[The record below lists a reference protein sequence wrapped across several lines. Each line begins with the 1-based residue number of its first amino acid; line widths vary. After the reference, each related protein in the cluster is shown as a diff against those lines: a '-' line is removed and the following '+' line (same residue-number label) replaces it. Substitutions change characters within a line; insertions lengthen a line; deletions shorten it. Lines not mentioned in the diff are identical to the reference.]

1 MQAQGFVGVILAAG
15 TGSRLY
21 PLTKHMPK
29 PLLPICNKP
38 IIQYQID
45 HLREV
50 GIDKIFIVV
59 GTFHDYF
66 EEIVDCNASA
76 DLVIELV
83 KQEQQLGIAHAVYT
97 LKDRID
103 RPFLLLLGDTL
114 IFPNPFPQML
124 KVFWKRRSAGVLAA
138 QKESTP
144 DKIRRNFAIITDKEG
159 HVSKVIEKPSV
170 APTQLKGCGVY
181 LFDQTIFDAIRRTP
195 RTAMRDEYEITDSIQ
210 LFIEDGHRVDV
221 WTGVEWEIN
230 LTEPN
235 DLLTCNL
242 EMLHRLRKPALIGI
256 ETSLPKDVQVIHSVI
271 GARVTITNCKAII
284 NSVILDDTF
293 INERGEINNV
303 IVTNMGTIKI
313 KH

>member
-1 MQAQGFVGVILAAG
+1 MEALDFVGVILAAG

-21 PLTKHMPK
+21 PLTKYVPK

-45 HLREV
+45 QLREV

-59 GTFHDYF
+59 GSFQDHF
-66 EEIVDCNASA
+66 KEIVDRNASA
-76 DLVIELV
+76 NLVIKLV
-83 KQEQQLGIAHAVYT
+83 KQEQQLGIAHAVNT

-103 RPFLLLLGDTL
+103 CPFLLLLGDTL
-114 IFPNPFPQML
+114 IFPNPFPQMI

-138 QKESTP
+138 QKESNP

-181 LFDQTIFDAIRRTP
+181 LFDRTVFDAIRRTP

-221 WTGVEWEIN
+221 WTGVKWEIN

-235 DLLTCNL
+235 DLLICNL
-242 EMLHRLRKPALIGI
+242 EMLHHLRKPALIAP
-256 ETSLPKDVQVIHSVI
+256 ETSLPRDVKVINSVI

-293 INERGEINNV
+293 ICDMGDIIDEIV
-303 IVTNMGTIKI
+303 INMGTIKTE
-313 KH
+313 H